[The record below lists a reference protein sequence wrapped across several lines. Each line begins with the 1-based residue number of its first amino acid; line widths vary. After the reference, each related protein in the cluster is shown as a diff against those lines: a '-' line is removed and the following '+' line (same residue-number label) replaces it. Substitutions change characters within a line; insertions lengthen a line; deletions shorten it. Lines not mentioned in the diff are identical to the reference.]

1 VSDDIRCKNKNKKKP
16 WAAKRVVRSW
26 TVRLYAISMR
36 TPLLTFSCTRARLY
50 YSIRLCPPLLP
61 RKKSMQLYWSRPR
74 ETTSRHYHAALLPFE
89 RLATT
94 RSLVLALLSR
104 CCRRRKRE
112 ASVVASNQRA
122 TAPSFLFFLFPRQ
135 VTQTYRC
142 KAGKLGKD
150 TAA

>member
-1 VSDDIRCKNKNKKKP
+1 MSDGPRRQMLVCLFDVKKKNLGGEESCAQLDCTSVRDKYAYAP
-16 WAAKRVVRSW
+16 VDIFIHVRVPVY
-26 TVRLYAISMR
+26 T
-36 TPLLTFSCTRARLY
+36 
-50 YSIRLCPPLLP
+50 IRLCPPLLP

-74 ETTSRHYHAALLPFE
+74 LGTIMLLPFE

-104 CCRRRKRE
+104 CCRRPSSKERSIGSSIKP
-112 ASVVASNQRA
+112 
-122 TAPSFLFFLFPRQ
+122 TAPGFHFYFPRP